1 MMHSFFL
8 IQMYQTV
15 LNSLRSERWLQQ
27 MCKAELRP
35 KQVSYSSVTS
45 SLPLKLIGAI
55 LHNFGFISP
64 ESCHLA
70 PTSFKGVHG

>member
-1 MMHSFFL
+1 MRQGSPAGGLIDLTTQTLMHSFFI

-35 KQVSYSSVTS
+35 KQVGYSSRFL
-45 SLPLKLIGAI
+45 SLTKII
-55 LHNFGFISP
+55 N
-64 ESCHLA
+64 
-70 PTSFKGVHG
+70 